1 MANTENRSNPTIQDA
16 IGNLM
21 KLRQDNLKVNRDYS
35 QVMVKNIADLGTYQ
49 KNLMNENMDIRRKA
63 HSMRMKEALAMAEK
77 ETDDTKLQ
85 VYLDRINEARKGLSS
100 IVDWR
105 GGREFEGETPL
116 MTMHELRRHKADY
129 DAKLAFDKR
138 DTGGVNIADK
148 LPGYGSGN
156 GSGNDSGNSGVELVE
171 EKPNS
176 VNPAANQN
184 DVIPQ
189 TNQEYDTAN
198 KIAKTQGIL
207 EKLRGEFAIRPNAS
221 LANAILAN
229 EGYRK
234 DLLYKYNQEAESN
247 PVDFDNINTDLLSGG
262 EIIRYRK
269 ELDWLDR
276 NGKGMSPQEYQKN
289 YRRISFNLDQ
299 ANKRY
304 TKDVQK
310 SYNKNTFM
318 DAISQILRGGSL

>member
-100 IVDWR
+100 TVDWR

-138 DTGGVNIADK
+138 DTDGVNLADK
-148 LPGYGSGN
+148 LPGYGSGYGGVKLAEEN
-156 GSGNDSGNSGVELVE
+156 ATPANDNQSLLRPWGIVNPSIKHPALRTQEDIANNPLMWYTGSKSPFVSEDGITPSNPVELVDNYLAH
-171 EKPNS
+171 KSNI
-176 VNPAANQN
+176 AG
-184 DVIPQ
+184 
-189 TNQEYDTAN
+189 QEYINADTRWKKLIKAL
-198 KIAKTQGIL
+198 KYGKYKTIEYGNSM
-207 EKLRGEFAIRPNAS
+207 FNPFNNAQRAMDAS
-221 LANAILAN
+221 SVAH
-229 EGYRK
+229 
-234 DLLYKYNQEAESN
+234 
-247 PVDFDNINTDLLSGG
+247 
-262 EIIRYRK
+262 
-269 ELDWLDR
+269 DWLF
-276 NGKGMSPQEYQKN
+276 KEK
-289 YRRISFNLDQ
+289 I
-299 ANKRY
+299 K
-304 TKDVQK
+304 
-310 SYNKNTFM
+310 
-318 DAISQILRGGSL
+318 